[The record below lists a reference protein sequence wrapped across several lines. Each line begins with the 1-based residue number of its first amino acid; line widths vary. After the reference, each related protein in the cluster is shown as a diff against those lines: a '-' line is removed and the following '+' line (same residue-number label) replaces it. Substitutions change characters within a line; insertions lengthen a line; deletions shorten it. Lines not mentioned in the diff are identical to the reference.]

1 MNIKKQK
8 LGTLLCHLGN
18 RARGDL
24 QQDTATL
31 CSDVQGQSEEEEVG
45 VLHPETTAKDK
56 LLQEVSNNQH
66 SGIQIHN

>member
-1 MNIKKQK
+1 MEISSR
-8 LGTLLCHLGN
+8 T
-18 RARGDL
+18 RP
-24 QQDTATL
+24 L

-66 SGIQIHN
+66 SGIQIHD